1 MCKRVDTQCM
11 GVIMK
16 FIEVRNLSYTYK
28 NNTYKSLPSVD
39 DISFGAEK
47 GEIIG
52 IVGHTGSGKSTL
64 AQMINGLIK
73 PDRGE
78 IYLDGKDIW
87 RDFKDIR
94 EVHFKIG
101 FVFQYPEQQLFEEN
115 VFNDIAYGPKNQGLL
130 VEDIKTRVYEA
141 CEFTDLKEE
150 LLLKSPF
157 ELSGGE
163 KRRVAIAG
171 VIAMNP
177 EVLILDEPTAGLDPL
192 GRSKL
197 MSSIIKY
204 HKTKDNVIIIISH
217 SMDEIAEIADKVIVM
232 NKGKIELFGT
242 PADVFENERK
252 ILECGLKLPS
262 VTKILSDIK
271 KRGYKINKSIV
282 NINQAVEEIDGIL
295 KFRTGE

>member
-1 MCKRVDTQCM
+1 
-11 GVIMK
+11 MK

-130 VEDIKTRVYEA
+130 AEDIKTRVYEA

-242 PADVFENERK
+242 PTDVFENERK

-271 KRGYKINKSIV
+271 KRGYKINKSID

>member
-1 MCKRVDTQCM
+1 
-11 GVIMK
+11 MK

-52 IVGHTGSGKSTL
+52 IIGHTGSGKSTL

-115 VFNDIAYGPKNQGLL
+115 VFNDIAYGPKNQCLL
-130 VEDIKTRVYEA
+130 AEDIKTRVYEA